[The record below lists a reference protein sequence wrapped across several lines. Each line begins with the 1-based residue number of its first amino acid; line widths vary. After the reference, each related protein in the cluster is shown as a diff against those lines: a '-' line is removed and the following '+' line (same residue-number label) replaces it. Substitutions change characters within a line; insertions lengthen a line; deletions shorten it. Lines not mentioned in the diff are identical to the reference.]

1 MKDDMVYCCISSNLH
16 WRKKKKAKNKK
27 KNSKKKPTGNNLLEL
42 GPFLLFLWP
51 LADSNPSLPKMD
63 SFQYYRSECNNT
75 TKQIQTKSSGVL
87 PFNCK
92 GLATEVMVIALHIAI
107 RCGHMGAFHHISMHT
122 GSQD

>member
-1 MKDDMVYCCISSNLH
+1 MKDDMVYRCISSNLN
-16 WRKKKKAKNKK
+16 WRGKTKQNKK
-27 KNSKKKPTGNNLLEL
+27 KNTKKKPTGNNLPEL
-42 GPFLLFLWP
+42 GPFLLFPWALD
-51 LADSNPSLPKMD
+51 ADSNPSFPKMD
-63 SFQYYRSECNNT
+63 SFQYYLSECNNT
-75 TKQIQTKSSGVL
+75 TKRIQYESSGVL